1 MYLHLGSDFVIKN
14 TDIIAIFNIRNQKN
28 NVFKNYL
35 QKQCEKH
42 KYEVIDLSEMVNIPA
57 VYLLTTKFIFPV
69 FRLLR

>member
-35 QKQCEKH
+35 QKQCE
-42 KYEVIDLSEMVNIPA
+42 NIN
-57 VYLLTTKFIFPV
+57 T
-69 FRLLR
+69 RL

>member
-35 QKQCEKH
+35 QKQCISALTLKKRAEDDFGI
-42 KYEVIDLSEMVNIPA
+42 EVYNRDRDN
-57 VYLLTTKFIFPV
+57 
-69 FRLLR
+69 

>member
-35 QKQCEKH
+35 QKQCDNH
-42 KYEVIDLSEMVNIPA
+42 KYEVIDLSENGEYSSCI
-57 VYLLTTKFIFPV
+57 LTDDKIYN
-69 FRLLR
+69 RDRDN